1 MKEQEALQKL
11 RRGDQR
17 ALEALMDRYSGYVTA
32 ILCNLARG
40 ALAVEDIEELA
51 SDVFVK
57 LWNSAA
63 ALDPERPLKP
73 WLAQVART
81 TLFSRLRRQEI
92 PRTALEEDL
101 LLISGEPGPESL
113 AERRELAGMVRQA
126 VAELGEPDRE
136 LFIRYYYF
144 GEKLASAAGRLGLN
158 QQTTKTRLRRCRLR
172 LQKIF
177 RERGCD
183 CEEALD

>member
-11 RRGDQR
+11 RRGDQL

-40 ALAVEDIEELA
+40 SLAVEDIEELA

-73 WLAQVART
+73 WLAQVARN

-113 AERRELAGMVRQA
+113 ACISSR
-126 VAELGEPDRE
+126 
-136 LFIRYYYF
+136 
-144 GEKLASAAGRLGLN
+144 
-158 QQTTKTRLRRCRLR
+158 
-172 LQKIF
+172 
-177 RERGCD
+177 
-183 CEEALD
+183 